1 MRETQPPDWWQPPT
15 APVRE
20 SRPGY
25 REQRPVRWSMVLLGV
40 VASAFWYVVVAIASS
55 GVLLPGILAGM
66 LVGAAAT
73 ALLAWRGDPGLSIGS
88 AIMVGFVLSLTI
100 LIGGSSLFVSLT

>member
-1 MRETQPPDWWQPPT
+1 MWETQPPDWWQPSA
-15 APVRE
+15 APVRD
-20 SRPGY
+20 SRPVY

-40 VASAFWYVVVAIASS
+40 VASVIWYVVVAIASS
-55 GVLLPGILAGM
+55 GALLPGILVGM
-66 LVGAAAT
+66 LVAAIAT
-73 ALLAWRGDPGLSIGS
+73 ALLAWRGDPGLGIGA

>member
-1 MRETQPPDWWQPPT
+1 MRETQPPDWWQPPA

-20 SRPGY
+20 SRPVY
-25 REQRPVRWSMVLLGV
+25 REPRPVRWSMVLLGV
-40 VASAFWYVVVAIASS
+40 VASVIWYVVVAIASS

-66 LVGAAAT
+66 LVGGAVT
-73 ALLAWRGDPGLSIGS
+73 AVLAWRGDPGLSIGV

-100 LIGGSSLFVSLT
+100 LIEGSSLFVQFT